1 MLALPTL
8 TPKLALLGAAL
19 SLALGGYGGWKLR
32 DADYQE
38 HLKRDAQEDAQWQK
52 SLRLVEGE
60 ADRIVQEVRDWGTV
74 EKSQVEV
81 RYRTIE
87 KRIPEY
93 VTRTVFEERVVASGG
108 LPAGLVWLH
117 NQAAAGGSPV
127 PLPSGLDPDA
137 PTGLGVS
144 DLAGVLTRNYALYQQ
159 CSIDLQ
165 AWGRWYDQQLA
176 LAEKEIK

>member
-1 MLALPTL
+1 MSGTLAPRTW
-8 TPKLALLGAAL
+8 ALLGGVLLVAA
-19 SLALGGYGGWKLR
+19 SSGTVGWKLR
-32 DADYQE
+32 DQDYQR
-38 HLKRDAQEDAQWQK
+38 HLKQDAQEEAQWTK
-52 SLRLVEGE
+52 ALRLVEGE
-60 ADRIVQEVRDWGTV
+60 ADRIVQEVQSWRTT
-74 EKSQVEV
+74 EKVRVEV
-81 RYRTIE
+81 QYRTIE

-93 VTRTVFEERVVASGG
+93 VTRTEFEERVVASGG

-127 PLPSGLDPDA
+127 PLPSGLDPDT

-165 AWGRWYDQQLA
+165 AWDRWYQNQLT
-176 LAEKEIK
+176 LSEKEIK